1 MHKNAQKY
9 EGKNLPQNSLQLHLA
24 INSMVKIGCLYDAFS
39 EIFEPVSKPSRSSIT
54 AAKR

>member
-9 EGKNLPQNSLQLHLA
+9 EGKNLPQNSLQLNLA
-24 INSMVKIGCLYDAFS
+24 IDSMVKIGCLHDAFS